1 MFIRR
6 VALAALPL
14 AALGLTGCGATAADD
29 GRVHVVVS
37 IYPLQYAVEQI
48 GGDLVDVTSATPA
61 GVDPHEIE
69 LSPRQLRVFSDADA
83 VVYLSHFQPS
93 VDDAVVERAP
103 EHALDVA
110 AAADLHPLPAGAVDE
125 HDGEDA
131 GTDHGARLDPHFWL
145 DPTRLAAVGSAI
157 ADLLAEAD
165 PDHADDYAARA
176 DAFAADLTALDEEFA
191 TGLASCSSDV
201 VVTSHAAFGYLTE
214 RYGLEQ
220 VSVSGIDPEAE
231 PSPARIREVRET
243 IDRLGVTGVFTEP
256 LADPAVADA
265 LAADLGVHVG
275 ELDPLDAHSGG
286 PDYRE
291 VMSANLT
298 ALRTGLECS

>member
-1 MFIRR
+1 MFTRR
-6 VALAALPL
+6 AALAVLPL

-48 GGDLVDVTSATPA
+48 GGDLVDVTTATPA

-69 LSPRQLRVFSDADA
+69 LSPRQLRVFSDANA
-83 VVYLSHFQPS
+83 VVYLSGFQPS
-93 VDDAVVERAP
+93 VDDAVAERAP
-103 EHALDVA
+103 ERLLDVA
-110 AAADLHPLPAGAVDE
+110 EVADLHPLPAGAAD
-125 HDGEDA
+125 DQGTEDA
-131 GTDHGARLDPHFWL
+131 GTRDGARLDPHFWL
-145 DPTRLAAVGSAI
+145 DPTRLAKVGERI

-165 PDHADDYAARA
+165 PDHADAYARHA
-176 DAFAADLTALDEEFA
+176 DAFTADLTSLDQELA
-191 TGLASCSSDV
+191 AGLSDCASHV
-201 VVTSHAAFGYLTE
+201 VVTSHAAFGYLAE

-231 PSPARIREVRET
+231 PSPARIREVRQT

-275 ELDPLDAHSGG
+275 ELDPLDSHAGG

-291 VMSANLT
+291 VMTANLA
-298 ALRTGLECS
+298 ALRIGLECS